1 MTYPIEGLEDIWD
14 QLFGA
19 VSPILRLF
27 KSNTTPGA
35 STVYGHFTWADFTGY
50 SAITLTGASWTTSAA
65 DPSLAEYAQQA
76 FTSTTS
82 TPQTIYGWAITRG
95 TSKVWVARRFSSALE
110 ISSSTPSIRITPQLG
125 RGNA

>member
-1 MTYPIEGLEDIWD
+1 MPYPIEGLEDMWD

-27 KSNTTPGA
+27 KSNTTPGDA
-35 STVYGHFTWADFTGY
+35 TVYSDFTWADFTGY
-50 SAITLTGASWTTSAA
+50 SAITLTGGSWTTSAA
-65 DPSLAEYAQQA
+65 DPSLAEYAQQT
-76 FTSTTS
+76 FTSSTS

-95 TSKVWVARRFSSALE
+95 TSKVWVAARFPTALDISSA
-110 ISSSTPSIRITPQLG
+110 SNPIRITPRLG